1 MTSPLA
7 SRDLIKREQLS
18 DSAKW
23 EFIFDNATKQS
34 AVGFLAGS
42 ALSFVLFQAVPVRMA
57 VAAFGGGFGLGR
69 AYVDA
74 RYVLGHDVTASAQW
88 GSAATTPD
96 GSASTT
102 TTTE

>member
-1 MTSPLA
+1 MSSPLA
-7 SRDLIKREQLS
+7 SRELVKREQLS
-18 DSAKW
+18 ESGKW
-23 EFIFDNATKQS
+23 EYIFDNATKLS

-74 RYVLGHDVTASAQW
+74 RYVLGHDVTSSVQW
-88 GSAATTPD
+88 TAGVVD
-96 GSASTT
+96 GSSSQANS
-102 TTTE
+102 E